1 LGATRL
7 MKVATRLYS
16 RAFLCALLT
25 LPAMSW
31 AASASADVVTVTA
44 KGTIAPTCSMTASQL
59 FPAKNLN
66 VAGSATATASVTCNQ
81 VFRMNATS
89 TNGAIRNSAAAAAP
103 YTNTLPYSLKADIG
117 LDDGSTST
125 ATCASST
132 LAAGQSACA
141 LSPANSSGLTS
152 NGQIATN
159 KTTTLTLSWTPP
171 ASPTFLK
178 PGSYSDSITLTIAVV
193 P

>member
-1 LGATRL
+1 MFVWTR
-7 MKVATRLYS
+7 MFSRSVAC
-16 RAFLCALLT
+16 AFL
-25 LPAMSW
+25 
-31 AASASADVVTVTA
+31 ASAAAWTVAARADVLTVTA
-44 KGTIAPTCSMTASQL
+44 KGTIAPTCSMSSTKDFGTSNINA
-59 FPAKNLN
+59 
-66 VAGSATATASVTCNQ
+66 AGSASATASLNCNQ
-81 VFRMNATS
+81 FFKINATS
-89 TNGAIRNSAAAAAP
+89 AQGAIKSSAAASAP
-103 YTNTLPYSLKADIG
+103 YTNALPYSLKADIG

-132 LAAGQSACA
+132 LVAGQSTCA
-141 LSPANSSGLTS
+141 LSPANTTGLTS

-159 KTTTLTLSWTPP
+159 KTTTLTVSWTPP